1 MGTIVAGTIMLK
13 FFVAG
18 AALAFGLVSTSVVA
32 APRKDDCA
40 DCPISKKYDSEEV
53 IKKIRNIDHSR
64 VINTTVVVPA
74 ARSIDEEP
82 RRDRDVKRV
91 REDLSYRE
99 EKRADRRRVPESR
112 RSVVLRSYGCADCAP
127 RKKYDSEEV
136 VKKVRNI
143 DNSRVINTRTVVPGR
158 TRIKE
163 TNHLVI
169 HKNETRHVGV
179 VQHNRI
185 IVEKEI
191 RYFRRVPARTRVEF
205 ITHDYRVVERPDTV
219 KVYVPARAPGYIG
232 PCGRYGSC
240 RSLLRVRG

>member
-13 FFVAG
+13 LFVAG
-18 AALAFGLVSTSVVA
+18 AALTLGLAVTGATA
-32 APRKDDCA
+32 APRNADCA
-40 DCPISKKYDSEEV
+40 DCPVSKKYDSEEV
-53 IKKIRNIDHSR
+53 IRKIRNVDHSR

-74 ARSIDEEP
+74 GARVDEP
-82 RRDRDVKRV
+82 RRDREIKRV
-91 REDLSYRE
+91 REAESFRDER
-99 EKRADRRRVPESR
+99 RAPESR
-112 RSVVLRSYGCADCAP
+112 RSKVLRSYGCVDCAP
-127 RKKYDSEEV
+127 RRKYDSEEV
-136 VKKVRNI
+136 VKNVKNV
-143 DNSRVINTRTVVPGR
+143 DHSRVINTRTVVPGR
-158 TRIKE
+158 TRIRE

-179 VQHNRI
+179 IQHNRI

-219 KVYVPARAPGYIG
+219 KVRVSPGYIG

-240 RSLLRVRG
+240 RSMLRVRG

>member
-1 MGTIVAGTIMLK
+1 MAATITLK
-13 FFVAG
+13 VFAAG
-18 AALAFGLVSTSVVA
+18 AALAFGLAATSAVA

-53 IKKIRNIDHSR
+53 IKKIRDIDHSR

-74 ARSIDEEP
+74 RERVADEP
-82 RRDRDVKRV
+82 RRERNVKRV
-91 REDLSYRE
+91 RETRSYRDE
-99 EKRADRRRVPESR
+99 NRTNERLSSESR
-112 RSVVLRSYGCADCAP
+112 RPAVLRSYGCADCAP

-136 VKKVRNI
+136 VRKVRNI
-143 DNSRVINTRTVVPGR
+143 DNSRVINTQTVVPGR
-158 TRIKE
+158 TRTKE

-169 HKNETRHVGV
+169 HRNEIRHVGV
-179 VQHNRI
+179 IQHNRI

-191 RYFRRVPARTRVEF
+191 RYVRRVPARTRVEF

-219 KVYVPARAPGYIG
+219 KVRVSPGYIG
-232 PCGRYGSC
+232 PCGRTGSC